1 MKLVISGEA
10 GYRGN
15 ISQDT
20 YDETEWGTSSDDVV
34 SFTDEAGRSI
44 WIQLSGVSSLN
55 FYDASIPPPGSYE
68 LYRVSARGIG
78 RDGVD
83 SLVDQDNRDSLI
95 TDLNAADFKKD
106 IVSFNTAAGIEIRL
120 VLANATSIRVR
131 EEELVVP
138 EEP

>member
-1 MKLVISGEA
+1 MRLVISGEV

-44 WIQLSGVSSLN
+44 WFQLAGVSSLN
-55 FYDASIPPPGSYE
+55 FYDASIPAPGSYE
-68 LYRVSARGIG
+68 LYRVSARGVG

-83 SLVDQDNRDSLI
+83 ALVDQDNRDSLVSA
-95 TDLNAADFKKD
+95 LNDADFAED
-106 IVSFNTAAGIEIRL
+106 VVSFNTAAGVEIRL
-120 VLANATSIRVR
+120 VLANATSIRVQ